1 MARPTLL
8 LTNQLTSWLE
18 KNVDVKPAAGIG
30 HSGNGV
36 IVLMVGGPLTGP
48 IDTVVEAQS
57 PKVIGTSQLEVR
69 TLRSKVPH
77 HPGVQVI
84 IPVD

>member
-1 MARPTLL
+1 MTRPTLL

-48 IDTVVEAQS
+48 IDTVVEDQF
-57 PKVIGTSQLEVR
+57 PKTIGPSQL
-69 TLRSKVPH
+69 
-77 HPGVQVI
+77 
-84 IPVD
+84 